1 MCIYILERFARKKE
15 RKKKKT
21 SYWWD
26 VYEEVF
32 NQNRGLDTGIEKF
45 EVLCNLELSVYS
57 SSKTWFLYFFLE

>member
-1 MCIYILERFARKKE
+1 MCIYILEK
-15 RKKKKT
+15 KKKKT